1 MLDSLIDLDKSLL
14 LYCNGCHLAWLDTFF
29 WFISDRL
36 SNLLVILP
44 LLLLLFYRAS
54 WKEAL
59 LVIGGVVLTVLL
71 CDQFASSICKPLFH
85 RPRPTHD
92 DEIGAL
98 VTLVNNY
105 RGGQY
110 GFISSHAANAFG
122 AAVFLIGVFRNR
134 LFAVSILV
142 WAVVVSYSRIYLG
155 VHYPG
160 DILAG
165 TLAGILGGIA
175 IYNVYK
181 WARRRLQTAGKMPDI
196 GIPYRDNVSVN
207 IFAYYICLMLISVA
221 LISYAIA

>member
-14 LYCNGCHLAWLDTFF
+14 LYCNGCHLPWLDTFF
-29 WFISDRL
+29 WFISARL

-59 LVIGGVVLTVLL
+59 LVIAGVVLTILL
-71 CDQFASSICKPLFH
+71 CDQFASSVCKPIFH

-92 DEIGAL
+92 DEIGQL

-105 RGGQY
+105 RGGRY

-122 AAVFLIGVFRNR
+122 AAVFLIGIFRNR
-134 LFAVSILV
+134 LFTVSILL
-142 WAVVVSYSRIYLG
+142 WAVIVSYSRIYLG

-165 TLAGILGGIA
+165 TLAGVLGGIA

-181 WARRRLQTAGKMPDI
+181 WARRRLQSAGRLPDI
-196 GIPYRDNVSVN
+196 DIPYRGSVSVK
-207 IFAYYICLMLISVA
+207 IFSYYVCLLLVGGA